1 MDSLYELNGPDKII
15 EKMLKKDAFSNW
27 LGLKVDE
34 LHEGYCACSCIVKE
48 EMLNGFSIAHG
59 GIAYSLA
66 DTTLAFAANSY
77 GKQSFSIETSIS
89 HLQKVNANDGL
100 IARSK
105 EIHRGKKT
113 GVYHVHVYN
122 QNETLVAIFKGTVY
136 LSLIHISEPTRP
148 Y

>member
-1 MDSLYELNGPDKII
+1 MDSLHELNGPDKII

-113 GVYHVHVYN
+113 GVYNVHVYN

-136 LSLIHISEPTRP
+136 ISKIPW
-148 Y
+148 

>member
-1 MDSLYELNGPDKII
+1 MDSLHELNGPDKII

-34 LHEGYCACSCIVKE
+34 LNEGYCACSCIVKE

-89 HLQKVNANDGL
+89 HLQKVNANDHL
-100 IARSK
+100 FARSK

-136 LSLIHISEPTRP
+136 ISKIPW
-148 Y
+148 

>member
-1 MDSLYELNGPDKII
+1 M
-15 EKMLKKDAFSNW
+15 
-27 LGLKVDE
+27 DE

-89 HLQKVNANDGL
+89 HLQKVNANDHL
-100 IARSK
+100 FARSK

-136 LSLIHISEPTRP
+136 ISKIPW
-148 Y
+148 

>member
-1 MDSLYELNGPDKII
+1 MDSLHELNGPDKII

-77 GKQSFSIETSIS
+77 GKQSFSIETSIY
-89 HLQKVNANDGL
+89 HLQKVNAHDHL
-100 IARSK
+100 FARSK

-136 LSLIHISEPTRP
+136 ISKIPW
-148 Y
+148 

>member
-1 MDSLYELNGPDKII
+1 MDSLHELNGPDKII

-34 LHEGYCACSCIVKE
+34 LHEGYSACSCIVKE

-89 HLQKVNANDGL
+89 HLQKVNANDHL
-100 IARSK
+100 FARSK

-136 LSLIHISEPTRP
+136 ISKIPW
-148 Y
+148 